1 MQIDPFLF
9 PYAELKSKWIKDLH
23 MKPDT
28 LNLIEEKVGESLK
41 HIGTE
46 HQWLMLYDQEQN
58 TNGLCSMIKNQQMKP
73 HKKLQ

>member
-1 MQIDPFLF
+1 
-9 PYAELKSKWIKDLH
+9 

-58 TNGLCSMIKNQQMKP
+58 TNGLCSMIKNRAPMAYA
-73 HKKLQ
+73 L